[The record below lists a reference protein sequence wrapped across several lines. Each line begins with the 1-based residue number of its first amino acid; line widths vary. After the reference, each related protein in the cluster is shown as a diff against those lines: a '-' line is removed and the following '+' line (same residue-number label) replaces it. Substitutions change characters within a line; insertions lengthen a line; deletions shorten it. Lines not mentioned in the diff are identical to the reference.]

1 MTSWKKK
8 TVYKCLIAVVLF
20 CGIVLISN
28 FSKVSALMMDT
39 NENVL
44 IKHGSREKK
53 LIAITFDDGP
63 HPKETSQV
71 LDVLKKYNV
80 KATFFIA
87 GKHAKWYKEPL
98 VRASKEGHE
107 IGNHTFNHPDISNL
121 SSSQIEEEIV
131 KCEDILKEVTGK
143 KPTLFRPPFGSYR
156 EKELIEIAK
165 KHDYKVVLWTGVDVK
180 DWKNPGANSIAD
192 KIINKVQ
199 NGDIILLH
207 DYATNDTV
215 EALDMFIPKMIEKG
229 FKFVTVSE
237 LIK

>member
-39 NENVL
+39 NGNVL
-44 IKHGSREKK
+44 IKHGSRGKK

>member
-39 NENVL
+39 NGNVL

-165 KHDYKVVLWTGVDVK
+165 SMT
-180 DWKNPGANSIAD
+180 
-192 KIINKVQ
+192 
-199 NGDIILLH
+199 
-207 DYATNDTV
+207 
-215 EALDMFIPKMIEKG
+215 
-229 FKFVTVSE
+229 
-237 LIK
+237 IKLFYGQV

>member
-1 MTSWKKK
+1 MTSRRKK
-8 TVYKCLIAVVLF
+8 TTFKVILSSILIF
-20 CGIVLISN
+20 SIVLALN
-28 FSKVSALMMDT
+28 FSQVSAFMMDK
-39 NENVL
+39 NEDIL

-87 GKHAKWYKEPL
+87 GKHAGWYKEPL
-98 VRASKEGHE
+98 IRASKEGHE

-121 SSSQIEEEIV
+121 TSNQIEEEIV
-131 KCEDILKEVTGK
+131 KCEDILKKVTGK

-156 EKELIEIAK
+156 EDDLVEIAK
-165 KHDYKVVLWTGVDVK
+165 KHDYKIVLWTGVDVK

-192 KIINKVQ
+192 KIINKVES
-199 NGDIILLH
+199 GDIILLH
-207 DYATNDTV
+207 DYATDNTV
-215 EALDMFIPKMIEKG
+215 EALDMFIPKMMEKG

>member
-1 MTSWKKK
+1 MWRH
-8 TVYKCLIAVVLF
+8 F
-20 CGIVLISN
+20 EGSN
-28 FSKVSALMMDT
+28 W
-39 NENVL
+39 E
-44 IKHGSREKK
+44 
-53 LIAITFDDGP
+53 
-63 HPKETSQV
+63 
-71 LDVLKKYNV
+71 
-80 KATFFIA
+80 
-87 GKHAKWYKEPL
+87 
-98 VRASKEGHE
+98 
-107 IGNHTFNHPDISNL
+107 
-121 SSSQIEEEIV
+121 
-131 KCEDILKEVTGK
+131 

-156 EKELIEIAK
+156 EKDLIEIAK